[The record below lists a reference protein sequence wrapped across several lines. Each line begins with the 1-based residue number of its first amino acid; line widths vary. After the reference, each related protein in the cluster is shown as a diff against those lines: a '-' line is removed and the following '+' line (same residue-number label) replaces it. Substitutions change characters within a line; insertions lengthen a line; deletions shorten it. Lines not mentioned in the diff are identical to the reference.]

1 VVAYHVLHPL
11 GFDTHTHAQIKGIFG
26 GGLGIILAVNGYIG
40 RSVHVPDLPEAT
52 NRIVVDYSEGILRQ
66 QDFGFIAVLNDENT
80 YDNDEEMKKLHRIYR
95 TTNGVVAT
103 VDAQW
108 RNSPNCPKGTKKI
121 ANLPPHLHIK
131 NMEVHYKQRSK
142 GIAKALL
149 EAIVDHA
156 KQNTDAQ
163 LLTLCVQHIF
173 AFSNACVTV
182 THSLSH
188 SLFFDFSFHRL
199 EK

>member
-1 VVAYHVLHPL
+1 M
-11 GFDTHTHAQIKGIFG
+11 IGIFG
-26 GGLGIILAVNGYIG
+26 GGLGIILAGNGYIG

-66 QDFGFIAVLNDENT
+66 QDFGFIAVLNDENV
-80 YDNDEEMKKLHRIYR
+80 NDDDDEMKKLRRIYR
-95 TTNGVVAT
+95 STNGVVAT

-121 ANLPPHLHIK
+121 ANLPSHLHIK

-142 GIAKALL
+142 GIGKALL
-149 EAIVDHA
+149 DAIVDHA

-163 LLTLCVQHIF
+163 LLTLYVRRFLCCLCCVNTGVVVVETQFFNSIF
-173 AFSNACVTV
+173 T
-182 THSLSH
+182 
-188 SLFFDFSFHRL
+188 SF
-199 EK
+199 

>member
-1 VVAYHVLHPL
+1 MYLTLLRFPEKN
-11 GFDTHTHAQIKGIFG
+11 KGIFG

-66 QDFGFIAVLNDENT
+66 QDFGFIAVLND
-80 YDNDEEMKKLHRIYR
+80 DNDNNNDDEEMKKLRRIYR
-95 TTNGVVAT
+95 STNGVVAT

-121 ANLPPHLHIK
+121 ANLSPHMHIK

-142 GIAKALL
+142 GIGTALL

-156 KQNTDAQ
+156 KQKTDAQ
-163 LLTLCVQHIF
+163 LLTLYVHHTI
-173 AFSNACVTV
+173 AFTRNAWCIVVAHT
-182 THSLSH
+182 
-188 SLFFDFSFHRL
+188 
-199 EK
+199 